1 MTSGS
6 VTTGSITTENEQS
19 QPASLFTPALIDDA
33 LAQLCSIQDWL
44 RFAVSKMHQG
54 QVYLG
59 HGTDNPWDEAANLM
73 AAVLALP
80 PITDEHLFQARLT
93 MQERRDFLALLQ
105 QRIEQRIPAAYLTHQ
120 AYFAGLPFYV
130 DERVLVPR
138 SPIAELILQDFSEQL
153 AGHQPERILDLC
165 TGSGCIAIACAYQFP
180 EAEVDAAD
188 ISPDALAVAEYNI
201 AEHQLEHRVFPLL
214 SDVFAGLA
222 GQQYDLIVTN
232 PPYVDAED
240 MADLP
245 AEFLHEPELGLASG
259 ADGLA
264 LTRQILQQAA
274 EHLTEQ
280 GVLVCE
286 VGNSM
291 VALQALLP
299 DVRLQWLEF
308 EQGGTG
314 VFAIDK
320 AELVR
325 CQQQLKE
332 F

>member
-1 MTSGS
+1 MT
-6 VTTGSITTENEQS
+6 TDTA
-19 QPASLFTPALIDDA
+19 QPLASALFEPLLIEDA
-33 LAQLCSIQDWL
+33 FQQLHSIQDWL

-54 QVYLG
+54 QVFLG

-73 AAVLALP
+73 AAVLFLP

-93 MQERRDFLALLQ
+93 MQERQAFMALLQ
-105 QRIEQRIPAAYLTHQ
+105 QRIEQRIPAAYLTQQ

-138 SPIAELILQDFSEQL
+138 SPIAELILQGFGQQL
-153 AGHQPERILDLC
+153 AGQQPARILDLC

-180 EAEVDAAD
+180 QAEVDAAD
-188 ISPDALAVAEYNI
+188 ISPDALSVAEINI

-214 SDVFAGLA
+214 SDVFSGLT

-259 ADGLA
+259 EDGLE
-264 LTRQILQQAA
+264 LTRQILRQAA

-299 DVRLQWLEF
+299 GVGLQWLEF

-314 VFAIDK
+314 VFSIDK

>member
-1 MTSGS
+1 M
-6 VTTGSITTENEQS
+6 TTGSTTTGTAQTE
-19 QPASLFTPALIDDA
+19 ATSLFSPSLIEDA
-33 LAQLCSIQDWL
+33 LTQLCSVQDWL

-73 AAVLALP
+73 AAVLSLP
-80 PITDEHLFQARLT
+80 PLTDEQLFKARLI
-93 MQERRDFLALLQ
+93 MQERRDFIALLQ

-138 SPIAELILQDFSEQL
+138 SPIAELIQQGFSEQL
-153 AGHQPERILDLC
+153 AGVQPERILDLC

-201 AEHQLEHRVFPLL
+201 SEHQLEHRVFPLL
-214 SDVFAGLA
+214 SDVFDGLA

-264 LTRQILQQAA
+264 LTRQILRQAA
-274 EHLTEQ
+274 QHLTEQ

-299 DVRLQWLEF
+299 DVGLQWLAF

-314 VFAIDK
+314 VFSIDK
-320 AELVR
+320 AELLR